1 MRLSTESLARA
12 SAAHA
17 WRTVAIWTVVL
28 IVAVVLVATLLADG
42 LTTEFRY
49 SNNPDSKTGDALLE
63 ERLRGPRRVN
73 EVVIVQSDE
82 LVVDDPAF
90 ERKVLEL
97 FGAITGLGTDV
108 IQGAVNYYMFPDP
121 AMVADDRHTTLIP
134 LVMAGSFDD
143 AMDNVEQLTDLVA
156 AADGRDGFKVLIAG
170 EASISLESNKISE
183 RDLIRGEGIG
193 IPVAFVILM
202 FVFGALVA
210 AFIPLLVAIFA
221 IVIAIGLAALVG
233 QVFQLS
239 FFVTNMIT
247 MIGLAVGI
255 DYTLFVVSR
264 FREERRRGLPKIDAI
279 GRAGATASRAV
290 FFSGLTVVLAL
301 VGLLVIP
308 TNMFQSLGAGAIMV
322 VIVSVL
328 ISLTLLPAVL
338 GLLGDRIDSL
348 RLPYIGRKLSR
359 TSSGESTGG
368 FWNWVTHA
376 VMGRPVVSLV
386 LTAGVLVAVAIPAF
400 DLKTGF
406 NGVESM
412 PEGTKAREAFHLL
425 EDQFSFGLVSPL
437 EIVVDGDVNS
447 DAVQGAIETLNAAME
462 GDERFIGKPVVQVN
476 DAGDLALISI
486 AVAGEAAADVAEM
499 ATRAVRD
506 EYVPDAFRG
515 VDARVYATGGPA
527 FNVDFYDITDR
538 FAPIV
543 FAIVLGLSFVL
554 LTLVF
559 RSIVVP
565 IKAIIM
571 NLLSVGAAYGL
582 LVMVFQKGY
591 GADFLGF
598 QQSDIIDAWIPL
610 FLFTVLFGL
619 SMDYHVFMLSRIR
632 ERYDQT
638 GDNAASVAYGL
649 RTTGGLIT
657 GAALIMVAV
666 FGGFAMGDLVG
677 FQQVGFGLAVA
688 VLLDATIVR
697 SVLVPASM
705 RLLGDWNWYL
715 PRGLS
720 WLPDFRV
727 EPEEA
732 VSAPA
737 PGD

>member
-1 MRLSTESLARA
+1 MRLSTEALARA

-17 WRTVAIWTVVL
+17 WRTVGIWTVVL
-28 IVAVVLVATLLADG
+28 IVAVVVAATLLADG
-42 LTTEFRY
+42 LTTEFAY
-49 SNNPDSKTGDALLE
+49 SNNPDSKRGDALLE

-73 EVVIVQSDE
+73 EVVIVQSAE

-90 ERKVLEL
+90 EAKVLEL

-108 IQGAVNYYMFPDP
+108 IYGAVNYYMFPDP
-121 AMVADDRHTTLIP
+121 AMVAEDRHTTLIP
-134 LVMAGSFDD
+134 LVMAGSFDE
-143 AMDNVEQLTDLVA
+143 AIDNVEQLTDLVA

-183 RDLIRGEGIG
+183 KDLIRGEGIG
-193 IPVAFVILM
+193 IPVALVILM
-202 FVFGALVA
+202 FVFGALIA
-210 AFIPLLVAIFA
+210 AVIPLLVAIFA

-239 FFVTNMIT
+239 FMVTNMIT

-255 DYTLFVVSR
+255 DYTLLVVSR
-264 FREERRRGLPKIDAI
+264 FREERRRGLPKFDAI

-290 FFSGLTVVLAL
+290 FFSGVTVVLAL
-301 VGLLVIP
+301 VGLLVVP
-308 TNMFQSLGAGAIMV
+308 TNIFQSLGAGAILV

-359 TSSGESTGG
+359 TGGDESAGG
-368 FWNWVTHA
+368 FWNWVTRT
-376 VMGRPVVSLV
+376 VMGRPVVSVV
-386 LTAGVLVAVAIPAF
+386 LTAGVLVAMAIPAF
-400 DLKTGF
+400 DLNTGF

-412 PEGTKAREAFHLL
+412 PEGTKAREAFLLL
-425 EDQFSFGLVSPL
+425 EDQFSFGVVSPL

-486 AVAGEAAADVAEM
+486 TVAGEAAADVAEM

-506 EYVPDAFRG
+506 EYVPDAFG
-515 VDARVYATGGPA
+515 AVDARVYATGGPA
-527 FNVDFYDITDR
+527 FNVDFYDITNR

-582 LVMVFQKGY
+582 LVLVFQKGY
-591 GADFLGF
+591 GADILGF

-610 FLFTVLFGL
+610 FLFSVLFGL

-632 ERYDQT
+632 ERFDQT
-638 GDNAASVAYGL
+638 GDNAASVAFGL
-649 RTTGGLIT
+649 RSTGGLIT

-688 VLLDATIVR
+688 VFLDATIVR

-705 RLLGDWNWYL
+705 RLLGDLNWYL

-732 VSAPA
+732 ISAPA

>member
-12 SAAHA
+12 SATHA
-17 WRTVAIWTVVL
+17 WRTVGIWTAVLVVALVL
-28 IVAVVLVATLLADG
+28 IATLLADG
-42 LTTEFRY
+42 LTTEFTY
-49 SNNPDSKTGDALLE
+49 SNNPDSKIGEALLE

-73 EVVIVQSDE
+73 EVVIVQSAE
-82 LVVDDPAF
+82 RVVDDPVF
-90 ERKVLEL
+90 ERKVREL
-97 FGAITGLGTDV
+97 FEEIIGLGPDV
-108 IQGAVNYYMFPDP
+108 VQGGVNYYMIPDR
-121 AMVADDRHTTLIP
+121 AMVADDGHTTIIP

-143 AMDNVEQLTDLVA
+143 AVDNVEQITDLVA
-156 AADGRDGFKVLIAG
+156 AADGKDGFRVLIAG
-170 EASISLESNKISE
+170 EASISLESNQISQ

-193 IPVAFVILM
+193 IPAALVILM

-221 IVIAIGLAALVG
+221 IAIAIGLAALVG

-264 FREERRRGLPKIDAI
+264 FREERRRGHPKIDAI

-290 FFSGLTVVLAL
+290 FFSGVTVVLAL
-301 VGLLVIP
+301 VGLLIIP
-308 TNMFQSLGAGAIMV
+308 TNLFQSLGAGAILV

-348 RLPYIGRKLSR
+348 KLPYIGRKLSR
-359 TSSGESTGG
+359 PIDDENAGG
-368 FWNWVTHA
+368 FWNWVTRT
-376 VMGRPVVSLV
+376 VMARPVISLV
-386 LTAGVLVAVAIPAF
+386 LTVGVLLAAAVPAF
-400 DLKTGF
+400 DLNTGF
-406 NGVESM
+406 NGVEAM
-412 PEGTKAREAFHLL
+412 PEGSKAKEAFLLL
-425 EDQFSFGLVSPL
+425 EEQFSFGLVSPL
-437 EIVVDGDVNS
+437 EIVVDGDINS
-447 DAVQGAIETLNAAME
+447 EEVQTAIESLNRSMTQDPSFAGE
-462 GDERFIGKPVVQVN
+462 PVVRVN

-486 AVAGEAAADVAEM
+486 PVKGGAAAAVAEM

-506 EYVPDAFRG
+506 DYVPRAFDG

-538 FAPIV
+538 YMPIV
-543 FAIVLGLSFVL
+543 FAIVLGLSFLL
-554 LTLVF
+554 LTVVF

-565 IKAIIM
+565 VKAIIM

-582 LVMVFQKGY
+582 MVLVFQKGY

-598 QQSDIIDAWIPL
+598 HQSDIIDAWIPL
-610 FLFTVLFGL
+610 FLFSVLFGL

-649 RTTGGLIT
+649 RSTGGLIT

-705 RLLGDWNWYL
+705 RLLGDMNWYL
-715 PRGLS
+715 PRSLN
-720 WLPDFRV
+720 WLPDLRV

-732 VSAPA
+732 VGAPV

>member
-1 MRLSTESLARA
+1 MSTESLAIA
-12 SAAHA
+12 SATHA
-17 WRTVAIWTVVL
+17 WRTVGIWTAVLVVALVL
-28 IVAVVLVATLLADG
+28 IATLLADG
-42 LTTEFRY
+42 LTTEFTY
-49 SNNPDSKTGDALLE
+49 SNNPDSKIGEALLE

-73 EVVIVQSDE
+73 EVVIVQSAE
-82 LVVDDPAF
+82 RVVDDPVF
-90 ERKVLEL
+90 ERKVREL
-97 FGAITGLGTDV
+97 FEEIIGLGPDV
-108 IQGAVNYYMFPDP
+108 VQGGVNYYMIPDR
-121 AMVADDRHTTLIP
+121 AMVADDGHTTIIS

-143 AMDNVEQLTDLVA
+143 AVDNVEQITDLVA
-156 AADGRDGFKVLIAG
+156 AADGKDGFRVLIAG
-170 EASISLESNKISE
+170 EASISLESNQISQ

-193 IPVAFVILM
+193 IPAALVILM

-221 IVIAIGLAALVG
+221 IAIAIGLAALVG

-264 FREERRRGLPKIDAI
+264 FREERRRGHPKIDAI

-290 FFSGLTVVLAL
+290 FFSGVTVVLAL
-301 VGLLVIP
+301 VGLLIIP
-308 TNMFQSLGAGAIMV
+308 TNLFQSLGAGAILV

-348 RLPYIGRKLSR
+348 KLPYIGRKLSR
-359 TSSGESTGG
+359 PIDDENAGG
-368 FWNWVTHA
+368 FWNWVTRT
-376 VMGRPVVSLV
+376 VMARPVISLV
-386 LTAGVLVAVAIPAF
+386 LTVGVLLAAAVPAF
-400 DLKTGF
+400 DLNTGF
-406 NGVESM
+406 NGVEAM
-412 PEGTKAREAFHLL
+412 PEGSKAKEAFLLL
-425 EDQFSFGLVSPL
+425 EEQFSFGLVSPL
-437 EIVVDGDVNS
+437 EIVVDGDINS
-447 DAVQGAIETLNAAME
+447 EEVQTAIESLNRSMTQDPSFAGE
-462 GDERFIGKPVVQVN
+462 PVVRVN

-486 AVAGEAAADVAEM
+486 PVKGGAAAAVAEM

-506 EYVPDAFRG
+506 DYVPRAFDG

-538 FAPIV
+538 YMPIV
-543 FAIVLGLSFVL
+543 FAIVLGLSFLL
-554 LTLVF
+554 LTVVF

-565 IKAIIM
+565 VKAIIM

-582 LVMVFQKGY
+582 MVLVFQKGY

-598 QQSDIIDAWIPL
+598 HQSDIIDAWIPL
-610 FLFTVLFGL
+610 FLFSVLFGL

-649 RTTGGLIT
+649 RSTGGLIT

-705 RLLGDWNWYL
+705 RLLGDLNWYL
-715 PRGLS
+715 PRSLN

-732 VSAPA
+732 VGAPA